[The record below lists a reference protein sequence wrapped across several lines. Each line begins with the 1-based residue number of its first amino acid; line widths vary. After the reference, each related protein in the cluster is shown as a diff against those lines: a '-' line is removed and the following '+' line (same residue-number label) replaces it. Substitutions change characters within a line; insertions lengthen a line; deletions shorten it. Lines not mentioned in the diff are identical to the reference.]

1 MKKTLKLIL
10 LAVLL
15 FVVMLVF
22 TACGN
27 SEEDI
32 SDEEVENK
40 SSSAVSENEE
50 ENEEEGTDEEDSSNL
65 SSSRNRVLDQADEMR
80 DETTIAFVNEQVE
93 MALAD
98 IKAKYLEE
106 LGNISVEYEEY
117 IEENLEDQLGS
128 DYKVNFIQ
136 DISVQSTKNC
146 EIEYEGETYLFSIS
160 VVGYGITAEY
170 AE

>member
-27 SEEDI
+27 SEEDT
-32 SDEEVENK
+32 SDEEVENN
-40 SSSAVSENEE
+40 SSSAVS

>member
-27 SEEDI
+27 SEEDT
-32 SDEEVENK
+32 SDEEVENN
-40 SSSAVSENEE
+40 SSSAVS

-65 SSSRNRVLDQADEMR
+65 SSSRNRVLDQA

-106 LGNISVEYEEY
+106 LGNISVEYEKY
-117 IEENLEDQLGS
+117 IEENLEEQLGS

>member
-27 SEEDI
+27 SEEDT
-32 SDEEVENK
+32 SDEKVENNA
-40 SSSAVSENEE
+40 SSAVSEKEE
-50 ENEEEGTDEEDSSNL
+50 EESSNA

-160 VVGYGITAEY
+160 VVGYNITAEY

>member
-27 SEEDI
+27 SEEDT
-32 SDEEVENK
+32 SDEEVENN
-40 SSSAVSENEE
+40 SSSALS

-106 LGNISVEYEEY
+106 LGNIPVEYEKY
-117 IEENLEDQLGS
+117 IEENLEEQLGS

-160 VVGYGITAEY
+160 VVGYRITAEY

>member
-27 SEEDI
+27 SEEDT
-32 SDEEVENK
+32 SDEEVENN
-40 SSSAVSENEE
+40 SSSAVSEKEE
-50 ENEEEGTDEEDSSNL
+50 EESSNA
-65 SSSRNRVLDQADEMR
+65 SSSRNRVIDQADEMR

-160 VVGYGITAEY
+160 VVGYNITAEY

>member
-10 LAVLL
+10 LALLL

-22 TACGN
+22 TACEN
-27 SEEDI
+27 SEEDT
-32 SDEEVENK
+32 SDEEVENNA
-40 SSSAVSENEE
+40 SSEVSEKEE
-50 ENEEEGTDEEDSSNL
+50 EESSNA
-65 SSSRNRVLDQADEMR
+65 SSSRNRVIDQADEMR

-160 VVGYGITAEY
+160 VVGYNITAEY

>member
-22 TACGN
+22 TACEN
-27 SEEDI
+27 SEEDT
-32 SDEEVENK
+32 SDEEVENNA
-40 SSSAVSENEE
+40 SSAVSENEE
-50 ENEEEGTDEEDSSNL
+50 EGTDEEESSNA
-65 SSSRNRVLDQADEMR
+65 SSSKNRVLDQTDDMR

-117 IEENLEDQLGS
+117 IEENLEEQLGS

>member
-10 LAVLL
+10 LPVLL
-15 FVVMLVF
+15 SVVMLVF

-27 SEEDI
+27 SEEDT
-32 SDEEVENK
+32 SDEEVENNA
-40 SSSAVSENEE
+40 SCAVS
-50 ENEEEGTDEEDSSNL
+50 ENEEEGTDEEDSSIL

-106 LGNISVEYEEY
+106 LGNISVEYEKY
-117 IEENLEDQLGS
+117 IEENLEEQLGS

-136 DISVQSTKNC
+136 DISVQSIKNC

>member
-22 TACGN
+22 TACEN
-27 SEEDI
+27 SEEDT
-32 SDEEVENK
+32 SDEEVENN
-40 SSSAVSENEE
+40 SSSAVSEKEE
-50 ENEEEGTDEEDSSNL
+50 EESSNA
-65 SSSRNRVLDQADEMR
+65 SSSRNRVIDQADEMR

-160 VVGYGITAEY
+160 VVGYNITAEY

>member
-27 SEEDI
+27 SEEDT
-32 SDEEVENK
+32 SDEKVENNA
-40 SSSAVSENEE
+40 SSAVSEKEE
-50 ENEEEGTDEEDSSNL
+50 EESSNA

>member
-27 SEEDI
+27 SEEDT
-32 SDEEVENK
+32 SDEEVENN
-40 SSSAVSENEE
+40 SSSAVS

-80 DETTIAFVNEQVE
+80 DETTIAFVNEQIE

-106 LGNISVEYEEY
+106 LGNISVEYEKY
-117 IEENLEDQLGS
+117 IEENLEEQLGS